1 VFNAL
6 RSDELLV
13 GVGRMLRMAADAKGP
28 PEGFERS
35 QLLSAFSVTRLL
47 ASEQRA
53 AATLLEA
60 TRADLTA
67 ALAGDDRPA
76 TATARE
82 QVAAAPDGT
91 ALGEALVALLAALP
105 DPDPEPTRAAV
116 HRALRT
122 MVDDE
127 VAALDRAPEGA
138 RS

>member
-13 GVGRMLRMAADAKGP
+13 GVGRMLRMAADAKEP
-28 PEGFERS
+28 LEGFERS

-53 AATLLEA
+53 QAQLLEA
-60 TRADLTA
+60 TQADLDG
-67 ALAGDDRPA
+67 ALAGDDRDVVVA
-76 TATARE
+76 ARE
-82 QVAAAPDGT
+82 RIAAAADGP
-91 ALGEALVALLAALP
+91 ALGEALTALLAGLP
-105 DPDPEPTRAAV
+105 DAADPTRAAV

-127 VAALDRAPEGA
+127 VAALDRGPEGA
-138 RS
+138 

>member
-13 GVGRMLRMAADAKGP
+13 GVGRMLRMAADAQAA

-53 AATLLEA
+53 QATLLDA
-60 TRADLTA
+60 TRADLLA
-67 ALAGDDRPA
+67 ALAGDDRPVVA
-76 TATARE
+76 SARDRI
-82 QVAAAPDGT
+82 AAAPDGP
-91 ALGEALVALLAALP
+91 ALGEALTALLAELREAG
-105 DPDPEPTRAAV
+105 DPSRVAV

-127 VAALDRAPEGA
+127 VAALDRGPEGA
-138 RS
+138 